1 MIECGATPRY
11 LRVTRQ
17 TIVTELSL
25 LMIRIRRVVERRRM
39 TIPARMRQIL
49 ILIVDVAL
57 TAIRCLMRANQLEV
71 RRAVIERRRSP
82 HSRVVARRTVLC
94 KARKNVPRILRLI
107 VLRLMTLLTVIIER
121 KLVVVVDVTLLALRC
136 RMSSRQR
143 KLRRVVVERCRSPA
157 ACGVTLHAARAEV
170 SLNVIRIG

>member
-25 LMIRIRRVVERRRM
+25 LMIRIRRVVERRRV

-57 TAIRCLMRANQLEV
+57 TARHGLMRTDEW
-71 RRAVIERRRSP
+71 
-82 HSRVVARRTVLC
+82 
-94 KARKNVPRILRLI
+94 
-107 VLRLMTLLTVIIER
+107 
-121 KLVVVVDVTLLALRC
+121 
-136 RMSSRQR
+136 
-143 KLRRVVVERCRSPA
+143 ERCVRMTE
-157 ACGVTLHAARAEV
+157 C
-170 SLNVIRIG
+170 